1 MFIDITE
8 VFIL

>member
-1 MFIDITE
+1 LTE